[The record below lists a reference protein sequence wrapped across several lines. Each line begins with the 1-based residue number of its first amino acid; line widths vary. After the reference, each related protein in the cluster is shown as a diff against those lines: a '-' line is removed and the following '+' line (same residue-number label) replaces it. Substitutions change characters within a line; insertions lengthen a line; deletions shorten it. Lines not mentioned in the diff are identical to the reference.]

1 MLFGATDHCCCTVL
15 PLSCHGPQCTL
26 LQGDVKIKMQCSLAQ
41 PWWILTFI
49 FARRVGERLCKAGF
63 FFQNSFQLLLL
74 LHCSFILEISLQ
86 PLLGI
91 RFSIFVLIIKL
102 IQIIFQLAFLYNT
115 YSVNL
120 VMFKDS
126 FLLFKNQMYKKIR
139 RIWYSNCYSK
149 LGI

>member
-1 MLFGATDHCCCTVL
+1 MCFHKFFLARFSNFTKL
-15 PLSCHGPQCTL
+15 PFPVITCASHSMAGTL

-91 RFSIFVLIIKL
+91 CFSIFVLIIKVIRIML
-102 IQIIFQLAFLYNT
+102 ASCISIQ

-120 VMFKDS
+120 VR
-126 FLLFKNQMYKKIR
+126 L
-139 RIWYSNCYSK
+139 C
-149 LGI
+149 